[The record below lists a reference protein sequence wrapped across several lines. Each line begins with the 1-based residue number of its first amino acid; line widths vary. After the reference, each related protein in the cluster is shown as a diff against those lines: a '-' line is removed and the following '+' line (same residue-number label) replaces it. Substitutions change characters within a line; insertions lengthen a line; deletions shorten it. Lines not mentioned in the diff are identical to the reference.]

1 MKTPG
6 CVCWISAPLLN
17 RDCPVHGHP
26 LTPRMPPVPSGTFV
40 RKREESLV
48 LVEFTPEADAELR
61 MMAHARAA
69 QDQDAAKIILE
80 GKP

>member
-1 MKTPG
+1 MRRLVVRTVLDQVTG
-6 CVCWISAPLLN
+6 NTMRHLVYLPL
-17 RDCPVHGHP
+17 
-26 LTPRMPPVPSGTFV
+26 MPPVPSGTFV
-40 RKREESLV
+40 RKQEESLMC
-48 LVEFTPEADAELR
+48 VEFTPEADAELR